1 MRVAPPEVVAMAEAA
16 EKRSKLALKVF
27 AIRQEHG
34 EDGVRGFN
42 NFVLSTP
49 ENADPEVADKAL
61 SNWLPPGA
69 FNPTAEE
76 EKEEEESDKK
86 KEEEEEEGQPVPLLE
101 IKRLYTVK
109 GGKVTYA
116 PTGDEMLDHVFG
128 GGLPLH
134 HCLMIAAP
142 PGCGKSTLM
151 RKMAAALAQRDFKCL
166 YASSEETEKKIKGEF
181 ARAKLFTKYPKSKGD
196 NMQVISSGD
205 PEAIILAA
213 QDHEVD
219 ILIVDSLMMLYS
231 PVVDGDVGKS
241 NQIVHAAQLF
251 MNASHATEQ
260 YAEERKMTIILI
272 CHATKGGDM
281 SGPNKAKHICDG
293 CFFMEHVDPDTL
305 KPAEDQNQPT
315 GVVKMRVHGKY
326 RCGSPMNYGYYRMT
340 ASGLVVYKPKEGKVD
355 RKELVVVKKTLA
367 KKVKAATSSKTK
379 VKTKARAKKK
389 KPPAS
394 SKLQLART

>member
-1 MRVAPPEVVAMAEAA
+1 MRIAPPEIVAMAEAA
-16 EKRSKLALKVF
+16 EKRAKLALKVF

-34 EDGVRGFN
+34 DEGVRGFN

-49 ENADPEVADKAL
+49 ESAADPEAADKAI
-61 SNWLPPGA
+61 STWLPPGA
-69 FNPTAEE
+69 FNPASPSDEE
-76 EKEEEESDKK
+76 EDGEEGDAPDN
-86 KEEEEEEGQPVPLLE
+86 EEEGEEVPRLE
-101 IKRLYTVK
+101 IKRLYAVK
-109 GGKVTYA
+109 GGKVTYV

-128 GGLPLH
+128 GGIPLH

-151 RKMAAALAQRDFKCL
+151 RKMAAALAQRDLKCL

-219 ILIVDSLMMLYS
+219 VLIVDSLMMLYS

-305 KPAEDQNQPT
+305 KTAEDQNQPT

-340 ASGLVVYKPKEGKVD
+340 KAGLVVYKPKEGKVD
-355 RKELVVVKKTLA
+355 KKELVVIKKSTVKKITA
-367 KKVKAATSSKTK
+367 SSKK
-379 VKTKARAKKK
+379 KATKK
-389 KPPAS
+389 KP
-394 SKLQLART
+394 ARPKKR